1 LPPGFLI
8 RNVLLGGSV
17 FEGQVV
23 PSTQS
28 VLPLSVIGVLL
39 AFGMQFALAWYLWS
53 NLPFNQGTDN
63 PSLSKVW
70 NPGQDN
76 LPKYSICRTHPL
88 VQVICIGLVLFYMLN
103 SAPSLIK
110 NTLIILWSSKF
121 VSRDINGV
129 TRVHY
134 WRTSSFWSGM
144 LCVWSRFLH
153 KCKCIPGSRVFTP
166 FPMEVIDWEVLT
178 YFRDRKNFF
187 SSIEAKLVQLVND
200 ALYSNQGRREKKIGR
215 R

>member
-23 PSTQS
+23 PGSQS
-28 VLPLSVIGVLL
+28 LLPLSLIGVLL

-53 NLPFNQGTDN
+53 NLPFRVNQGTDH

-70 NPGQDN
+70 NPDQDN

-88 VQVICIGLVLFYMLN
+88 VQVLCIRLFLFYMLN
-103 SAPSLIK
+103 SAPTAAPSLIK
-110 NTLIILWSSKF
+110 NTLIILWPSKF

-134 WRTSSFWSGM
+134 WRTSSFW
-144 LCVWSRFLH
+144 CVCGHGFCTSASAFQ
-153 KCKCIPGSRVFTP
+153 
-166 FPMEVIDWEVLT
+166 
-178 YFRDRKNFF
+178 
-187 SSIEAKLVQLVND
+187 EAG
-200 ALYSNQGRREKKIGR
+200 YSPRSPWRLSIGR
-215 R
+215 F